1 MSFLPLLYQ
10 EREIL
15 FNECFNFCK
24 GKNSKISLIVYWFL
38 KKNQSFKTKIKSSK
52 TIDILLVEVE
62 GVVSFFFFK
71 CVGSNAL

>member
-38 KKNQSFKTKIKSSK
+38 KKNQSFKTKLKNSK
-52 TIDILLVEVE
+52 TNDILLVE
-62 GVVSFFFFK
+62 GVVSLFFYMCRVK
-71 CVGSNAL
+71 CIVN